1 MSLTREGREHS
12 QGIGF
17 MEDGTMVVVEEA
29 SEQIGADLRVTITNI
44 VQTTSGRMV
53 FARLGQG

>member
-1 MSLTREGREHS
+1 VRLTREGRERG

-17 MEDGTMVVVEEA
+17 LEDGTMVVVEEA
-29 SEQIGADLRVTITNI
+29 SDQIGANVRVTVTN
-44 VQTTSGRMV
+44 VLQTTSGRMV